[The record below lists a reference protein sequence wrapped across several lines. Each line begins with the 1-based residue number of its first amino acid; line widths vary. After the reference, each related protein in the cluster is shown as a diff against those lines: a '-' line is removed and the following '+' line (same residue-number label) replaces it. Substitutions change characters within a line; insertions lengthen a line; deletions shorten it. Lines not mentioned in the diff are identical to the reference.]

1 MSSKIIKNHLRNLR
15 IDAKNYTKTLNEETQ
30 KLNKTKQKKVNEV
43 IRLFEERKITQNTTA
58 QKLIK
63 GLLSPKPAEYQKALT
78 QYKENIDKWKENE
91 PLNKRMA
98 SAKEENKRK
107 QKKKRYLIDFLLYR
121 GAHSAEREDKSKIAF
136 YDDYDRAFVWINY
149 DVRQASVKPDIEVNI
164 PDKVIGNYVI
174 KEPLE
179 YQAQVMR
186 KFRKSRKGKNYYDN
200 KLLEHILAILKF
212 DPKVKGF
219 YDTYP
224 EDYISAVTILSIE
237 DIEDG
242 DGKREQ
248 KKEKLKNAENVS
260 MYHEYIETAFKPN
273 ASTIKEAIAR
283 NDYIENECWV
293 NALVEHYKDCPRK
306 KNQLTREKILDVLK
320 MNEEEFNKNGASI
333 EDMEV
338 VFNHFTIPVR
348 IFDII
353 GNCMYKTEHVN
364 KKIRAFYGLVKNN
377 HIYVMNFNL
386 SSLQQHKGREYMNL
400 KVRAPIDFHL
410 NKSEEPS
417 EYIIF
422 DKIDDI
428 LKLHQPTE
436 EEIKGKKPQKD
447 ASAKASQTS
456 QKLRDKEYKLIHSK
470 NDLIGV
476 LCDIVESGYEPK
488 IRYEAGTISQ
498 IKLRFMKN
506 TYIIATQNLI
516 PSSIDGS
523 VRVKCETT
531 FNNMNKA
538 MFRFNKALFNPLH
551 KSFYTD
557 TDIDALD
564 EYRTIVPS
572 GKLQD
577 AYRQIEYREKF
588 NQMTGKV
595 ENQEYHHFI
604 EASHKNACEIDM
616 TKAFTHAL
624 TKMKKIPVFNQFDKW
639 VKYNGEEIEDLVLYT
654 VEVYKA
660 NLFFNMRFCL
670 CYGKFLK
677 DVLNDDITI
686 KYYKKPSFIYNCDYK
701 KIVKELVETH
711 ISDDTQEDT
720 KLKKQIANVN
730 IGLLEKGVTTA
741 QKSVLF
747 KDLREAQLYQ
757 HMYGGRI
764 NIIKQFEK
772 EEEDDDDEYDEF
784 SDDEEEKEEAPDE
797 DTKNQGK
804 YYVLNVADHAVL
816 KNGYR
821 YIKELL
827 LQYHNYR
834 IYKDY
839 NTLREND
846 IEVFSVK
853 TDAFTILRKDL
864 QKAMKLL
871 KFGKDIGD
879 WKGVLNN
886 FGFPYREYEMT
897 QNKPIEIPEV
907 VNERIM
913 LKDEWDS
920 KEAVEKVLEHKHVL
934 IKALFAGSGKSHIP
948 KQIQDK
954 RILFVTPTNNLNQ
967 ECGVEAVTINT
978 FFSIQVGEEKLKDF
992 DHSFY
997 DVIVF
1002 DEIYFNSIP
1011 VLARI
1016 KTFVEKN
1023 PDKIIVATGD
1033 EHQLQGVVDITN
1045 TQDYRTYLD
1054 SCIKQIFKHYIYL
1067 EECKR
1072 LTNVE
1077 DRIKLKNIYHDI
1089 FKTDMTIK
1097 QIIEKYFQYTEEIEL
1112 IDNNVA
1118 YTNETCRKVSQHIR
1132 KARGI
1137 NEEYVVGDEVICR
1150 VYTRYWISKFNV
1162 NLKFKIMQI
1171 NKNMVTLENEATR
1184 LQQEI
1189 SLKKLRQN
1197 FIYASCYTCHSKQGC
1212 SIDGDVIIYDWMYN
1226 YVSKE
1231 WLYTAITRAKDLNK
1245 IRFYK
1250 HEITRDIKQSEIEK
1264 YFNQKVKQY
1273 KSQDIE
1279 AGRPINEEDYV
1290 NVEWLMSQLKN
1301 RCTDCNEPFI
1311 VERDGH
1317 KLTTNLTANRLNNDK
1332 AHYISN
1338 CNSMC
1343 VMCNCCAR

>member
-1 MSSKIIKNHLRNLR
+1 
-15 IDAKNYTKTLNEETQ
+15 
-30 KLNKTKQKKVNEV
+30 
-43 IRLFEERKITQNTTA
+43 
-58 QKLIK
+58 
-63 GLLSPKPAEYQKALT
+63 
-78 QYKENIDKWKENE
+78 
-91 PLNKRMA
+91 
-98 SAKEENKRK
+98 
-107 QKKKRYLIDFLLYR
+107 
-121 GAHSAEREDKSKIAF
+121 
-136 YDDYDRAFVWINY
+136 
-149 DVRQASVKPDIEVNI
+149 
-164 PDKVIGNYVI
+164 
-174 KEPLE
+174 
-179 YQAQVMR
+179 
-186 KFRKSRKGKNYYDN
+186 
-200 KLLEHILAILKF
+200 
-212 DPKVKGF
+212 
-219 YDTYP
+219 
-224 EDYISAVTILSIE
+224 
-237 DIEDG
+237 
-242 DGKREQ
+242 
-248 KKEKLKNAENVS
+248 
-260 MYHEYIETAFKPN
+260 
-273 ASTIKEAIAR
+273 
-283 NDYIENECWV
+283 
-293 NALVEHYKDCPRK
+293 
-306 KNQLTREKILDVLK
+306 
-320 MNEEEFNKNGASI
+320 
-333 EDMEV
+333 
-338 VFNHFTIPVR
+338 
-348 IFDII
+348 
-353 GNCMYKTEHVN
+353 
-364 KKIRAFYGLVKNN
+364 
-377 HIYVMNFNL
+377 MNFNL
-386 SSLQQHKGREYMNL
+386 SSLQQHKGRDYMNL

-428 LKLHQPTE
+428 LKLHQPTQE
-436 EEIKGKKPQKD
+436 ELEAREKGKVKD

-456 QKLRDKEYKLIHSK
+456 QKLRDKEKEYKLIHSK

-476 LCDIVESGYEPK
+476 LCDLVEAGYEPK

-498 IKLRFMKN
+498 IKLRFEKK
-506 TYIIATQNLI
+506 TYIIATQNLV
-516 PSSIDGS
+516 PSCIHGS

-557 TDIDALD
+557 TDIDVLD

-577 AYRQIEYREKF
+577 TYRKIEYREKF

-595 ENQEYHHFI
+595 ENQEYHYFI

-660 NLFFNMRFCL
+660 NLFFNKRFCL

-677 DVLNDDITI
+677 NVLNDGIII

-720 KLKKQIANVN
+720 KLKKEIADVN

-741 QKSVLF
+741 QRSVLF

-772 EEEDDDDEYDEF
+772 EEDYDNANDSDDDDDIDSEYSLEEDDE
-784 SDDEEEKEEAPDE
+784 DEEEEEGELVFFRKEKTLKYKSGQQNDNSDNNALLSRCATSQ
-797 DTKNQGK
+797 DTKNKGK
-804 YYVLNVADHAVL
+804 YYVQNVEDRAVL

-886 FGFPYREYEMT
+886 FGFPHREYEMK
-897 QNKPIEIPEV
+897 QNESINIPEV

-954 RILFVTPTNNLNQ
+954 YILFVTPTNNLNQ

-978 FFSIQVGEEKLKDF
+978 FFSIQVGEERLSEF
-992 DHSFY
+992 DHSCF

-1072 LTNVE
+1072 LTNEE
-1077 DRIKLKNIYHDI
+1077 DRIKLK
-1089 FKTDMTIK
+1089 
-1097 QIIEKYFQYTEEIEL
+1097 
-1112 IDNNVA
+1112 
-1118 YTNETCRKVSQHIR
+1118 
-1132 KARGI
+1132 
-1137 NEEYVVGDEVICR
+1137 
-1150 VYTRYWISKFNV
+1150 
-1162 NLKFKIMQI
+1162 
-1171 NKNMVTLENEATR
+1171 
-1184 LQQEI
+1184 
-1189 SLKKLRQN
+1189 
-1197 FIYASCYTCHSKQGC
+1197 
-1212 SIDGDVIIYDWMYN
+1212 SI
-1226 YVSKE
+1226 
-1231 WLYTAITRAKDLNK
+1231 
-1245 IRFYK
+1245 
-1250 HEITRDIKQSEIEK
+1250 
-1264 YFNQKVKQY
+1264 
-1273 KSQDIE
+1273 
-1279 AGRPINEEDYV
+1279 
-1290 NVEWLMSQLKN
+1290 
-1301 RCTDCNEPFI
+1301 
-1311 VERDGH
+1311 
-1317 KLTTNLTANRLNNDK
+1317 
-1332 AHYISN
+1332 
-1338 CNSMC
+1338 
-1343 VMCNCCAR
+1343 

>member
-1 MSSKIIKNHLRNLR
+1 
-15 IDAKNYTKTLNEETQ
+15 
-30 KLNKTKQKKVNEV
+30 
-43 IRLFEERKITQNTTA
+43 
-58 QKLIK
+58 
-63 GLLSPKPAEYQKALT
+63 
-78 QYKENIDKWKENE
+78 
-91 PLNKRMA
+91 
-98 SAKEENKRK
+98 
-107 QKKKRYLIDFLLYR
+107 
-121 GAHSAEREDKSKIAF
+121 
-136 YDDYDRAFVWINY
+136 
-149 DVRQASVKPDIEVNI
+149 
-164 PDKVIGNYVI
+164 
-174 KEPLE
+174 
-179 YQAQVMR
+179 
-186 KFRKSRKGKNYYDN
+186 
-200 KLLEHILAILKF
+200 
-212 DPKVKGF
+212 
-219 YDTYP
+219 
-224 EDYISAVTILSIE
+224 
-237 DIEDG
+237 
-242 DGKREQ
+242 
-248 KKEKLKNAENVS
+248 
-260 MYHEYIETAFKPN
+260 MYHEYIETVFKPN

-283 NDYIENECWV
+283 NDYIVNECWV

-338 VFNHFTIPVR
+338 VFNYFTIPVR

-353 GNCMYKTEHVN
+353 GNCIYKTEHIN

-386 SSLQQHKGREYMNL
+386 SSLQQHKGRDYMNL

-428 LKLHQPTE
+428 LKLHQPTQE
-436 EEIKGKKPQKD
+436 ELEAREKGKVKD
-447 ASAKASQTS
+447 VSAKASQTS
-456 QKLRDKEYKLIHSK
+456 QKLRDKEKEYKLIHSK

-476 LCDIVESGYEPK
+476 LCDLVEAGYEPK

-498 IKLRFMKN
+498 IRLRFEKK
-506 TYIIATQNLI
+506 TYIIATQNLV

-538 MFRFNKALFNPLH
+538 MFKFNKALFNPLH

-557 TDIDALD
+557 TDIDVLD
-564 EYRTIVPS
+564 KYRTIVPS

-577 AYRQIEYREKF
+577 TYRKIEYREEF
-588 NQMTGKV
+588 NKMLGKV
-595 ENQEYHHFI
+595 VNQEYHYFI

-660 NLFFNMRFCL
+660 NLFFNKRFCL

-677 DVLNDDITI
+677 NVLNDDITI

-720 KLKKQIANVN
+720 KLKKDIANVN

-764 NIIKQFEK
+764 NIIKHFER
-772 EEEDDDDEYDEF
+772 EDYDDDDDNDDENKGRFYRYYDGDSDDEF
-784 SDDEEEKEEAPDE
+784 SDSDDEEEKEEAPNE
-797 DTKNQGK
+797 DTKNKGK
-804 YYVLNVADHAVL
+804 YYVLNVEDRAVL

-853 TDAFTILRKDL
+853 TDAFTILRKNL

-886 FGFPYREYEMT
+886 FGFPHQEYEMK
-897 QNKPIEIPEV
+897 QNEPIEIPEV

-954 RILFVTPTNNLNQ
+954 YILFVTPTNNLNQ

-978 FFSIQVGEEKLKDF
+978 FFSIQVGEERLSEF
-992 DHSFY
+992 DHSCF

-1072 LTNVE
+1072 LTNEE
-1077 DRIKLKNIYHDI
+1077 DRIKLKSIYHDI

-1097 QIIEKYFQYTEEIEL
+1097 QIIEKYFRYTEEIEL

-1132 KARGI
+1132 KERGI

-1150 VYTRYWISKFNV
+1150 VYTRYWTSKFNV
-1162 NLKFKIMQI
+1162 NLKFRITEI
-1171 NKNMVTLENEATR
+1171 NKTMVTLENVATR

-1189 SLKKLRQN
+1189 NLKKLRQN

-1212 SIDGDVIIYDWMYN
+1212 SIDGDVIVYDWMYN

-1250 HEITRDIKQSEIEK
+1250 HEITRDIKQPEIER

-1290 NVEWLMSQLKN
+1290 NVEWLIGQLKN

-1317 KLTTNLTANRLNNDK
+1317 TLTTNLSANRLNNDK

>member
-1 MSSKIIKNHLRNLR
+1 MTSKIIKNHLRNLR

-98 SAKEENKRK
+98 GAKEENKRK
-107 QKKKRYLIDFLLYR
+107 QKENQKEKRYLIDFFFYVELNKEK
-121 GAHSAEREDKSKIAF
+121 AKKSDIAF
-136 YDDYDRAFVWINY
+136 YDDYDRIFGWVNHEI
-149 DVRQASVKPDIEVNI
+149 RQASVKLPNSIQLEI
-164 PDKVIGNYVI
+164 PDEVINNFVI
-174 KEPLE
+174 KEPME
-179 YQAQVMR
+179 GQERVER
-186 KFRKSRKGKNYYDN
+186 KFRKSKKGKNYYND
-200 KLLEHILAILKF
+200 KLLEHIKKILAF
-212 DPKVKGF
+212 DPKMQEF
-219 YDTYP
+219 YYKYP
-224 EDYISAVTILSIE
+224 ADYLSAVKILNIE
-237 DIEDG
+237 EIEDG

-260 MYHEYIETAFKPN
+260 MYHEYIETVFKPN

-353 GNCMYKTEHVN
+353 GNCIYETTHVN

-386 SSLQQHKGREYMNL
+386 SSLQQHKGRDYMNL

-417 EYIIF
+417 EYMIF

-436 EEIKGKKPQKD
+436 EEIKSKKPQK
-447 ASAKASQTS
+447 
-456 QKLRDKEYKLIHSK
+456 DKEYKLIHSK

-476 LCDIVESGYEPK
+476 LCDLVESGYEPK

-498 IKLRFMKN
+498 IKLRFEKK
-506 TYIIATQNLI
+506 TYIIATQNLV
-516 PSSIDGS
+516 PSCIHGS

-538 MFRFNKALFNPLH
+538 MFKFNKALFNPLH

-557 TDIDALD
+557 TDIDVLD

-572 GKLQD
+572 GKIQD
-577 AYRQIEYREKF
+577 KYRHIEYREKF

-604 EASHKNACEIDM
+604 EASHKNSCEIDM

-660 NLFFNMRFCL
+660 NLFFNKRFCL

-677 DVLNDDITI
+677 NVLNDGIII

-720 KLKKQIANVN
+720 KLKKEIANVN

-772 EEEDDDDEYDEF
+772 EEDDDDNDSDYD
-784 SDDEEEKEEAPDE
+784 SDNEEEAPDE
-797 DTKNQGK
+797 DTKNKGK

-846 IEVFSVK
+846 IDVFSVK

-886 FGFPYREYEMT
+886 FGFPHQQYEMK
-897 QNKPIEIPEV
+897 QNESIEIPEV

-920 KEAVEKVLEHKHVL
+920 KEAVEKVLGHKHVL

-978 FFSIQVGEEKLKDF
+978 FFSIQVGEERLSEF

-1072 LTNVE
+1072 LTNEE
-1077 DRIKLKNIYHDI
+1077 DRIKLKSIYHDI

-1097 QIIEKYFQYTEEIEL
+1097 QIIEKYFKYTEEIEL

-1132 KARGI
+1132 KERGI

-1171 NKNMVTLENEATR
+1171 NKNMVTLLNEATR

-1245 IRFYK
+1245 IKFYK
-1250 HEITRDIKQSEIEK
+1250 HEITRDIKQSEIER

-1301 RCTDCNEPFI
+1301 RCTDCNEPFV
-1311 VERDGH
+1311 VERVDH
-1317 KLTTNLTANRLNNDK
+1317 TLTTSLSANRLNNDK